1 MDVFI
6 SSTESVEMDHSYH
19 WTHLIF
25 IRPYVSLK
33 AVVDDS
39 ISLFTSMFCLS
50 LLFCH
55 EAFYVRDAAEVE
67 ILLPF
72 SVQQVRCLGSV
83 SSSHC
88 GPPLP
93 PFFLLASF

>member
-1 MDVFI
+1 MDVSI
-6 SSTESVEMDHSYH
+6 SSTEAVEMDHSYH

-25 IRPYVSLK
+25 SRPYVSLN
-33 AVVDDS
+33 AVADDS

-83 SSSHC
+83 SSSRC
-88 GPPLP
+88 GPPSLL
-93 PFFLLASF
+93 FFF